1 MEMRRL
7 EDIHCDKYVVS
18 VDLIEHGNALALT
31 HDDSS
36 ITFYDTRTMAIY
48 NGLDDSSTVTS
59 LAQAGFQYPMDTPG
73 LAISFSPNACAAA
86 TLDVEGQPQLRL
98 MEHSFGSSGGLYD
111 ESKFSAAVAALTLA
125 FSRGCGAEVNV
136 DDVLMVALR
145 QLSSEAQAT
154 FVSEVFRAL
163 PVNCNYTVEQD
174 KLLNHPYIPRCLS
187 LQAALGYKG
196 RLKRRNITSA
206 VSWATLQLRHA
217 SLVFAYYF
225 QNHKGGQGEA
235 SDPGELTYLKRYY
248 AILIKFIDLLTMI
261 LGNARWGLNF
271 SHFILREI
279 IDLADEFESVSNDQE
294 AFTQKRMHIQPFH
307 HPTTSTNLQTQ

>member
-7 EDIHCDKYVVS
+7 EDIHYDKYVVS
-18 VDLIEHGNALALT
+18 VDLIEHGNALAMT

-36 ITFYDTRTMAIY
+36 ITFYDTRTMATY
-48 NGLDDSSTVTS
+48 NGLDDSSTVIS
-59 LAQAGFQYPMDTPG
+59 LAQAGFQYPMDTPS
-73 LAISFSPNACAAA
+73 LDINFSPNACAAV
-86 TLDVEGQPQLRL
+86 TLDLEGQPRLRL

-111 ESKFSAAVAALTLA
+111 ESRFSAAVAALTLA
-125 FSRGCGAEVNV
+125 FSRGCGGDVNT

-187 LQAALGYKG
+187 LQASLGYKG
-196 RLKRRNITSA
+196 RLKRRTISSS
-206 VSWATLQLRHA
+206 VSFATIQLRHA

-225 QNHKGGQGEA
+225 QNFQNNKGAQGEIQ
-235 SDPGELTYLKRYY
+235 DPGELTDLKCSTLPKTNQIYRSPPY
-248 AILIKFIDLLTMI
+248 DPGQRQMGPELLA
-261 LGNARWGLNF
+261 LHPQGNHRSRGR
-271 SHFILREI
+271 LRE
-279 IDLADEFESVSNDQE
+279 
-294 AFTQKRMHIQPFH
+294 RH
-307 HPTTSTNLQTQ
+307 